1 MAAILEEI
9 ISHKRI
15 EIKSLDAQEI
25 IRSRKPVSFRARLED
40 SERMAVIGEVKRASP
55 SKGDINIGIKPE
67 EQAAKYVSGGVDAI
81 SVLTDKNYFKG
92 SMRDLEAVKCA
103 VGVPVL
109 NKDFI
114 IDERQIDRAYL
125 YGADVIL
132 LIVAALDDETLKRLY
147 DYAGTYGLESI
158 VEVHTEEEMERAL
171 AISPELIGVN
181 NRDLKTFEVD
191 IANTERLLAKYGD
204 VSTHFI
210 AESGIKTEADA
221 VRMRDA
227 GASALLVG
235 ETLMRAEQPDATTRS
250 LKVPRR

>member
-15 EIKSLDAQEI
+15 EIQSLGAQQI
-25 IRSRKPVSFRARLED
+25 IRSRKPVSFR
-40 SERMAVIGEVKRASP
+40 ERIESSGTMAVIGEVKRASP
-55 SKGDINIGIKPE
+55 SRGDINISIKPE
-67 EQAAKYVSGGVDAI
+67 GQAAKYVSGGVDAI
-81 SVLTDKNYFKG
+81 SVLTDENYFKG

-132 LIVAALDDETLKRLY
+132 LIVAALDDGTLKRLY
-147 DYAGTYGLESI
+147 DYAGTYGLEAI

-171 AISPELIGVN
+171 AIAPELIGVN

-204 VSTHFI
+204 ASTHFI

-221 VRMRDA
+221 ERMRDA

-235 ETLMRAEQPDATTRS
+235 ETLMRAEQPDAAIRS